1 MEELIGSSLE
11 WCVSA
16 RTFPGESTSG
26 DRGLVQEHA
35 SGALLAVVD
44 GLGHGHEAAAVA
56 ELALRAL
63 RSRAD
68 APVVH
73 LVNRCHE
80 ALRGS
85 RGVTMSLASFSARD
99 RTVTW
104 LGVGD
109 VSGLVLRG
117 DAGNGFSRLLLR
129 GGMVGV
135 RLPPLQVST
144 LPVRSGDTLI
154 FTTDGVAGDFEGDLD
169 PKLPVRALADAII
182 EHHGRTTDDAL
193 VLIARFLNGLT

>member
-11 WCVSA
+11 WCVST
-16 RTFPGESTSG
+16 RTLPGQSTSG
-26 DRGLVQEHA
+26 DRCLVQEHA

-68 APVVH
+68 ASVVH
-73 LVNRCHE
+73 LVNLCHE
-80 ALRGS
+80 ALRGT
-85 RGVTMSLASFSARD
+85 RGVTMSLASFNARD

-135 RLPPLQVST
+135 KLPTLQVST
-144 LPVRSGDTLI
+144 LPVRSGDTLV
-154 FTTDGVAGDFEGDLD
+154 FVTDGVAGDFERELD
-169 PKLPVRALADAII
+169 AKLPVRALADAII
-182 EHHGRTTDDAL
+182 EHHSRTTDDAL
-193 VLIARFLNGLT
+193 ILIARFLNGLT